1 MTPPVDKRTI
11 PIADIIARLSQ
22 VLPPKYL
29 KQRKQAGQTL
39 TYIPWYRAVEL
50 LDKCCIWE
58 YDIEPYPIGNEIV
71 EKATITIHCEEGKL
85 SRSALGNEPLDSK
98 GYGGPAKVCESEA
111 LRRAAAKWGLG
122 LYLYLGDDAK

>member
-1 MTPPVDKRTI
+1 MSEKLAL

-22 VLPPKYL
+22 ELPKKYL
-29 KQRKQAGQTL
+29 KQRKQAGNTL

-50 LDKCCIWE
+50 FDKCCVWE
-58 YDIEPYPIGNEIV
+58 YDIEAQQIGNEVV
-71 EKATITIHCEEGKL
+71 EKATITIHCAEGKL
-85 SRSALGNEPLDSK
+85 SRSAMGNEPLDSK

-122 LYLYLGDDAK
+122 LYLYIDPQDK